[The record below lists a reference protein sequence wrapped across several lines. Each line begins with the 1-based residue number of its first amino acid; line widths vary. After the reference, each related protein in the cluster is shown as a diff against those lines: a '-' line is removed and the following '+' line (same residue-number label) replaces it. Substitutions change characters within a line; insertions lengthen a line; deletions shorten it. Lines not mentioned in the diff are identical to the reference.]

1 MKRYVGFALLALI
14 AVLGCDNSVPP
25 APATAPP
32 VVPTPQVTSASPDE
46 PKAPATEPVTTGE
59 KPVEA
64 SKEAAA
70 TEAVALAETRP
81 ATQAADVVPAT
92 TEASPA
98 TAETK
103 PAEPVAADPPAK
115 GQTKRLLL
123 YTPSGP
129 LIVEFVLRIDGR
141 GAVEMNDAFVDELL
155 KAADTDK
162 DGDTKW
168 TEALANQ
175 RSGIPQFVG
184 QTGGDT
190 QTFYDRD
197 RDGSVDRSELWNLL
211 GHGESGLAFRLDH
224 ADGPGGTTTAGEVAR
239 LLDTDGDG
247 ALTLEEIDLAPA
259 QLRLA
264 DVNDDERLTP
274 DDLGAPTMGMPQQA
288 MNTGAMGNVVTAASI
303 LDDET
308 DWGVIHY
315 ELDERYLM
323 HGQFRGEPLPLFPE
337 LAKKL
342 DADENGLLSLTEAEI
357 LNYLTP
363 HVRMEIDFGATE
375 AAGGQLRLSDLR
387 AELSSGVQQRQTERS
402 AQFDWPNLTLA
413 FSVSDSTNP
422 GEISAQAE
430 AAFTQ
435 ADQDKNGYVE
445 KTELPEPQQASFGG
459 WDGNADG
466 KVYLDELKAA
476 LQAERTPL
484 LNRIRA
490 VVTPGEHS
498 LLAALDANRDGSL
511 SAREIQESPERLR
524 ASDRNADGRVT
535 KDEIPTRISVHFERG
550 MGAGPAAPVS
560 YGAPATGDKVEA
572 PVWFQRMDANSDGD
586 ISPREFLGA
595 PETFSRLD
603 ADGDGLLSLEE
614 AAPAD
619 TKAPAN

>member
-1 MKRYVGFALLALI
+1 VRRFVWTAILAI
-14 AVLGCDNSVPP
+14 IGVWGCGKSAPP
-25 APATAPP
+25 APATPPP
-32 VVPTPQVTSASPDE
+32 VMPTPQITAASPDK
-46 PKAPATEPVTTGE
+46 PLAPAIEPNKAVE
-59 KPVEA
+59 APVEL
-64 SKEAAA
+64 SNEAAPIN
-70 TEAVALAETRP
+70 EVAVAEAKPSTET
-81 ATQAADVVPAT
+81 ATTAPET
-92 TEASPA
+92 TEAPPA
-98 TAETK
+98 TAESKT
-103 PAEPVAADPPAK
+103 AEPVASTPSPT

-129 LIVEFVLRIDGR
+129 LIVEFVLRIDGH

-168 TEALANQ
+168 MEALSNQ

-184 QTGGDT
+184 QSGGDT

-197 RDGSVDRSELWNLL
+197 RDGTVDRSELWNLL
-211 GHGESGLAFRLDH
+211 GHGDAGLAFRLDH
-224 ADGPGGTTTAGEVAR
+224 VDGPGGTTTAGEVAR

-274 DDLGAPTMGMPQQA
+274 DDLGAPTMGMPQPA
-288 MNTGAMGNVVTAASI
+288 MNTGAMGNVVTTASI

-363 HVRMEIDFGATE
+363 HVRMEIDFGVAS
-375 AAGGQLRLSDLR
+375 AGGKLQLADLR
-387 AELSSGVQQRQTERS
+387 SELSSGVQQRQTERS

-413 FSVSDSTNP
+413 FSVADNT
-422 GEISAQAE
+422 SAGDVTGQAE
-430 AAFTQ
+430 AEFSR
-435 ADQDKNGYVE
+435 ADQDKNGYLE
-445 KTELPEPQQASFGG
+445 KAELPENQQALFDG

-466 KVYLDELKAA
+466 KVYLDELRTA
-476 LQAERTPL
+476 LEAERKPL

-560 YGAPATGDKVEA
+560 YGAPVAADKAEA

-603 ADGDGLLSLEE
+603 KDGDGLLSLEE
-614 AAPAD
+614 AAPA
-619 TKAPAN
+619 N

>member
-1 MKRYVGFALLALI
+1 MRRFVGIALLAI
-14 AVLGCDNSVPP
+14 VGVVGCNNSAPP
-25 APATAPP
+25 APVTPAPVVAAP
-32 VVPTPQVTSASPDE
+32 EVSPAQDVPTPPPPDS
-46 PKAPATEPVTTGE
+46 V
-59 KPVEA
+59 V
-64 SKEAAA
+64 SKEAPAEPSKEPAA
-70 TEAVALAETRP
+70 TETAA
-81 ATQAADVVPAT
+81 AADTKPAAENVDAAPAT
-92 TEASPA
+92 TEVAAA
-98 TAETK
+98 TVDGT
-103 PAEPVAADPPAK
+103 PAESAAAVPPAK

-197 RDGSVDRSELWNLL
+197 RDGTVDRSELWNLL
-211 GHGESGLAFRLDH
+211 GHGDAGLAFRLDH

-247 ALTLEEIDLAPA
+247 ALSLEEIDLAPA

-288 MNTGAMGNVVTAASI
+288 MNTGAMGNVVTTASI
-303 LDDET
+303 LDEET

-342 DADENGLLSLTEAEI
+342 DADENGLLSLPEAEI

-363 HVRMEIDFGATE
+363 HVRMEIDFGATDT
-375 AAGGQLRLSDLR
+375 AGGQLRLADLR

-413 FSVSDSTNP
+413 FSVSDGTNS
-422 GEISAQAE
+422 GEVAAQAE
-430 AAFTQ
+430 A
-435 ADQDKNGYVE
+435 
-445 KTELPEPQQASFGG
+445 
-459 WDGNADG
+459 
-466 KVYLDELKAA
+466 
-476 LQAERTPL
+476 
-484 LNRIRA
+484 
-490 VVTPGEHS
+490 GE
-498 LLAALDANRDGSL
+498 
-511 SAREIQESPERLR
+511 
-524 ASDRNADGRVT
+524 
-535 KDEIPTRISVHFERG
+535 
-550 MGAGPAAPVS
+550 
-560 YGAPATGDKVEA
+560 
-572 PVWFQRMDANSDGD
+572 
-586 ISPREFLGA
+586 
-595 PETFSRLD
+595 
-603 ADGDGLLSLEE
+603 
-614 AAPAD
+614 
-619 TKAPAN
+619 